1 MADNV
6 IRIGEETPA
15 GVVNT
20 ELVDLLGRL
29 LERAKSGEIVGLAYA
44 ATDGGD
50 AIAHGWESGGHN
62 LLISSSVAV
71 LNYTFQQ
78 ALAE

>member
-6 IRIGEETPA
+6 IRLGEETPA

-20 ELVDLLGRL
+20 ELLDLLGRL
-29 LERAKSGEIVGLAYA
+29 LDRAKSGEIVGLAYA
-44 ATDGGD
+44 TTDGND
-50 AIAHGWESGGHN
+50 VISHGWESGGHN

-71 LNYTFQQ
+71 LNNRFQQ